1 MLRAP
6 CAAVVTAAALLFVI
20 AGGEAA
26 QQLTA
31 GAVVGRHLAA
41 RGYNRWRNIATLRL
55 TGTVT
60 SGGRTV
66 PIVVLRKR
74 PYLMRQETRFESGTI
89 VIAFDGRQAWTIDP
103 FLGAG
108 TAERLTGR
116 QAADVWDQ
124 ADFDGPL
131 VNYRTK
137 GHQISF
143 VGDER
148 LDGRLIHRLRV
159 RKKNGRVQEFLIDAA
174 TNLELRTIT
183 TVVRDGETLTLEADF
198 EDYRS
203 IDGVMVAHRI
213 RTIVAGQ
220 LASELAVEKVE
231 FDVPIAADA
240 FSSAQSPSRPG
251 MAPIRHLESTVRPWT
266 PSHLKASPSSTTPIV
281 TVPPCSSWPN
291 RISSVSLSRTSV

>member
-1 MLRAP
+1 MVSIPRA
-6 CAAVVTAAALLFVI
+6 AAVMAAALLCPIV
-20 AGGEAA
+20 GGEAA
-26 QQLTA
+26 EQLTA
-31 GAVVGRHLAA
+31 RAVVGRHLAA
-41 RGYNRWRNIATLRL
+41 RGYARWRNVATLRL

-66 PIVVLRKR
+66 PIVVLRSR

-89 VIAFDGRQAWTIDP
+89 VVAFDGRTAWTIDP
-103 FLGAG
+103 FLGTG
-108 TAERLTGR
+108 TAERLTGG

-137 GHQISF
+137 GHQVSF

-148 LDGRLIHRLRV
+148 LDDRVVHRLRV
-159 RKKNGRVQEFLIDAA
+159 RKKSGRLQEFLIDAE
-174 TNLELRTIT
+174 TNLELRTIS

-203 IDGVMVAHRI
+203 IDGVMVAHQV
-213 RTIVAGQ
+213 RTIVGGR

-240 FSSAQSPSRPG
+240 FLMGSG
-251 MAPIRHLESTVRPWT
+251 
-266 PSHLKASPSSTTPIV
+266 K
-281 TVPPCSSWPN
+281 
-291 RISSVSLSRTSV
+291 